1 MPISAIGAV
10 EKLTAQLDKNNRV
23 QYQLPLAA
31 IHEGEESQSI
41 ALNPLIGQ
49 AISLKFHSKIACK
62 HCGKAT
68 KKSYSQGFCYP
79 CMTKLAQCDMCIMK
93 PETCH
98 YHLGTCREP
107 GWGEKHCMVD
117 HYVYLSNTSA
127 LKVGITRHTQI
138 PTRWIDQGATQAL
151 PIFKVSTR
159 LQSGLVETALAEFI
173 GDKTNWRAML
183 KGSNGTID
191 LKAQANILV
200 PQIAQRLADIALKFG
215 DDAVQELDEDVVEI
229 NYPVSQY
236 LTKISSFNFDKTP
249 TVSGIL
255 LGIKGQYLILDRGVI
270 NMRKFSSYQISVEY

>member
-1 MPISAIGAV
+1 MPTSAIGAV
-10 EKLTAQLDKNNRV
+10 EKLTAQLDSNNIV

-31 IHEGEESQSI
+31 INENEEDQI
-41 ALNPLIGQ
+41 ITLNPLIGKE
-49 AISLKFHSKIACK
+49 LTLNFHSKIACK
-62 HCGKAT
+62 HCGNTT

-98 YHLGTCREP
+98 HHLGTCREP
-107 GWGEKHCMVD
+107 QWAEQHCMVD

-173 GDKTNWRAML
+173 SDKTNWRAML
-183 KGSNGTID
+183 KGSNDHID
-191 LKAQANILV
+191 LKAQAKILI
-200 PQIAQRLADIALKFG
+200 PQIEQCLADIALKFG
-215 DDAVQELDEDVVEI
+215 NDAVQLLDEDVVEI
-229 NYPVSQY
+229 NYPVTQY

-255 LGIKGQYLILDRGVI
+255 LGIKGQYLIFEQGVI
-270 NMRKFSSYQISVEY
+270 NMRKFSSYQINVEY